1 MHQIPCKSCPVFPIC
16 KTRALTSE
24 YNNDYDVSLGAYGL
38 LSNCTILTHYVYH
51 EAVTL
56 HQSRHRIENIEE
68 MVREL
73 FRERGTAL

>member
-16 KTRALTSE
+16 KTKVLTDKE
-24 YNNDYDVSLGAYGL
+24 NNDFDIELGAFGL

-51 EAVTL
+51 EVVTL
-56 HQSRHRIENIEE
+56 HQSRNRIENIEE